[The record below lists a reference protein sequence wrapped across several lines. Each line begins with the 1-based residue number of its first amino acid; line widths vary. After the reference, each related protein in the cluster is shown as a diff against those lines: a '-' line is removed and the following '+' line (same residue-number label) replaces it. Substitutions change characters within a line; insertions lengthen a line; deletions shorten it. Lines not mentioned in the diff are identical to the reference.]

1 MTLRFQN
8 TESRTKQ
15 EFTPLEPGKVSLYTC
30 GPTVYNF
37 AHIGNFRAYVFEDL
51 LRRYLEYR
59 GYAVTHIMN
68 LTDVED
74 KLIRTCRETG
84 EALKSVTARYA
95 AAFFEDVKALGILP
109 AHRYPAATDHIPE
122 MVEMIKILRDKGH
135 TYEDKGSIYF
145 KLGTFPRYGR
155 LSHMDLDQLRTGA
168 SGRVDADEYEAEEAR
183 DFALWKAWDEN
194 DGEVY
199 WETELGK
206 GRPGW
211 HIECSAMSTKYLGPR
226 LDIHCGGV
234 DNIFP
239 HHENEI
245 AQSEAATGRPFARY
259 FLHCAHLMVEGEKMS
274 KSKGNFYTLRD
285 LLARGHDPVAVRA
298 LLLAVHYR
306 SPLNFTF
313 DGLAAAGR
321 SVERIQGFYRRL
333 DSGPAGPGAGAA
345 GRLEAAGQ
353 EFRAALDDDLNI
365 SAALAAVHNLV
376 SALNPELEAGRLS
389 ADERAAVRRGLKD
402 FDQVLALL
410 PADSGPE
417 LTAAESAL
425 VAERQAARGRRDFA
439 RADQLRDELLRLG
452 IVVEDTPAG
461 PRIVRRERPSGS

>member
-1 MTLRFQN
+1 MSLRFWN
-8 TESRTKQ
+8 TMTRRLD
-15 EFTPLEPGKVSLYTC
+15 EFQPLEPGRVGLYTC
-30 GPTVYNF
+30 GPTVYDF
-37 AHIGNFRAYVFEDL
+37 AHLGNFRAYIFEDL
-51 LRRYLEYR
+51 LRRYLEYS
-59 GYAVTHIMN
+59 GFQVTQVMN
-68 LTDVED
+68 ITDIDDKTIRRSREEGLSLTDYTRRYEKAFYED
-74 KLIRTCRETG
+74 RD
-84 EALKSVTARYA
+84 ALRIKP
-95 AAFFEDVKALGILP
+95 AAF
-109 AHRYPAATDHIPE
+109 YPRATDHIPE
-122 MVEMIKILRDKGH
+122 MVELVRRLEAGGFAYRKD
-135 TYEDKGSIYF
+135 GSIYF
-145 KLGTFPRYGR
+145 SIEKFPGYGR
-155 LSHMDLDQLRTGA
+155 LAGIEAGA
-168 SGRVDADEYEAEEAR
+168 LKAGVRVDSDEYEKEDVR
-183 DFALWKAWDEN
+183 DFVLWKESKP
-194 DGEVY
+194 GEPVY
-199 WETELGK
+199 ETTLGP

-211 HIECSAMSTKYLGPR
+211 HLECSAMSMKYLGETF
-226 LDIHCGGV
+226 DIHTGGV

-259 FLHCAHLMVEGEKMS
+259 FLHCAHLMVEGEKMA

-345 GRLEAAGQ
+345 GRLEAAGK

-376 SALNPELEAGRLS
+376 SALNPDLEAGRLS
-389 ADERAAVRRGLKD
+389 AEERTAVRRGLED
-402 FDQVLALL
+402 FDRVLALL
-410 PADSGPE
+410 PGDSGPG
-417 LTAAESAL
+417 LTEAESAL

-452 IVVEDTPAG
+452 IVIEDTPAG
-461 PRIVRRERPSGS
+461 PRAVRRGRPSGS